1 MHKSLESFHAEKR
14 LARAERDR
22 YADSLAT
29 RWGQM
34 QDPATRGV
42 LLRDAVADALRS
54 WKPYRSVHELL
65 HGRVSGDMVSSLG
78 MAAAG
83 MHRSWTKRLL
93 YTGISLLLGK
103 AIGRNGVPEGSG
115 ILTSFAHGIGGFM
128 KRVQQRRAR
137 RKTEEEVL
145 HPED

>member
-1 MHKSLESFHAEKR
+1 MYKSLESFRAEKR

-22 YADSLAT
+22 YADALT
-29 RWGQM
+29 VRWARL

-54 WKPYRSVHELL
+54 WTPYRKVQELL
-65 HGRVSGDMVSSLG
+65 HGRVSGEMVSSLG

-83 MHRSWTKRLL
+83 MHRSWTKRLM

-103 AIGRNGVPEGSG
+103 AIGRNGVPEGAGLVS
-115 ILTSFAHGIGGFM
+115 SFVQGVGAFM
-128 KRVQQRRAR
+128 KRVQERRAR
-137 RKTEEEVL
+137 RNAEEEAPPV
-145 HPED
+145 ED